1 MTARTLWRSG
11 LALVVLAL
19 LATTA
24 TAIWLLTRD
33 FDVYKPALAAR
44 VKAETGRDLIIRGP
58 IAPRLG
64 LAPSLVIEGVSL
76 GNASWGAPRPML
88 AAERLEAQ
96 LRLVPLLASFGR
108 RLVVDRVLV
117 EGAEIWLETDGK
129 GGGNWRLPN
138 AAASPTTAAP
148 AAARDIV
155 LPDLEI
161 GRVELTRIGLS
172 FLPAGGQA
180 RRIDLDTLT
189 IADFGADDGGR
200 IAARFRV
207 DRLPIALDGKIG
219 GKGALTTGPF
229 GVDLAV
235 DLGGAARLALAGAA
249 RLPPSGSGHD
259 LAVTAEMPELSRLG
273 ALAELAG
280 FPGLVLAPEIGPM
293 RFTARL
299 LGDRSGATSLRDIA
313 LTGGGSDLAGEIRLT
328 QDGKL
333 PRLAA
338 RFDARALDLARL
350 LPATSRAVV
359 PPPAIAPASPT
370 RRVIPD
376 TPLPYAALS
385 AVDMDLALQVDRLRL
400 PGADLEALQ
409 LRAQLREGVLALQPV
424 AFAFEGG
431 KVALT
436 AKIDG
441 RAGSVAQTIDLSGL
455 EFGRLLESRRLTD
468 WFQGGPIQLRTAVS
482 GSGATLRAVA
492 ASLTGDTTLEI
503 GAAAIGRTLQLLVG
517 DWLASVAPPLAQMR
531 IGTALTC
538 AAYRISWREGVGTL
552 RQGVIETPGLTIRN
566 AGSIDLGSETLAL
579 RTLVGPLPI
588 RTEGS
593 FLAPRHA
600 PDAGA
605 AIEGLLGRGTPPATG
620 PGCGAAPPAAPAAP
634 AAPRPAIPGILQDL
648 LRR

>member
-1 MTARTLWRSG
+1 
-11 LALVVLAL
+11 
-19 LATTA
+19 
-24 TAIWLLTRD
+24 
-33 FDVYKPALAAR
+33 
-44 VKAETGRDLIIRGP
+44 
-58 IAPRLG
+58 
-64 LAPSLVIEGVSL
+64 
-76 GNASWGAPRPML
+76 
-88 AAERLEAQ
+88 
-96 LRLVPLLASFGR
+96 
-108 RLVVDRVLV
+108 
-117 EGAEIWLETDGK
+117 
-129 GGGNWRLPN
+129 
-138 AAASPTTAAP
+138 
-148 AAARDIV
+148 
-155 LPDLEI
+155 
-161 GRVELTRIGLS
+161 
-172 FLPAGGQA
+172 
-180 RRIDLDTLT
+180 
-189 IADFGADDGGR
+189 
-200 IAARFRV
+200 
-207 DRLPIALDGKIG
+207 
-219 GKGALTTGPF
+219 
-229 GVDLAV
+229 
-235 DLGGAARLALAGAA
+235 
-249 RLPPSGSGHD
+249 
-259 LAVTAEMPELSRLG
+259 
-273 ALAELAG
+273 
-280 FPGLVLAPEIGPM
+280 
-293 RFTARL
+293 
-299 LGDRSGATSLRDIA
+299 
-313 LTGGGSDLAGEIRLT
+313 
-328 QDGKL
+328 
-333 PRLAA
+333 
-338 RFDARALDLARL
+338 
-350 LPATSRAVV
+350 
-359 PPPAIAPASPT
+359 
-370 RRVIPD
+370 
-376 TPLPYAALS
+376 
-385 AVDMDLALQVDRLRL
+385 MDLALQVDRLRL

-517 DWLASVAPPLAQMR
+517 DWLASVVPPLAQMR

-552 RQGVIETPGLTIRN
+552 RQGVIETPSLTIRN

-620 PGCGAAPPAAPAAP
+620 PGCGVAPPAAP